1 MVRID
6 TVEAHVFRV
15 PLKQPVQTSFGKMH
29 DRPAV
34 LVCLTDADG
43 AEGWGEVF
51 CNWPAAGAEHRAR
64 LILED
69 IAYLIFGKSWT
80 EPGALFDALTAE
92 THIKVLQTG
101 EVGPFAHALAGLDM
115 AMHDLFARKSNK
127 PLAQYLEP
135 SADLSVPVYAS
146 GIQIDDATRMVPDA
160 RESGFRAF
168 KVKVGFDIAED
179 ARKVRDLFETLEP
192 GELLMADANQAWNV
206 SEATSFLEALQGV
219 PLAWLEEPIRV
230 DMPEAE
236 WKALATASPVPLAG
250 GENIAGFEDFD
261 AAICSGVLDVI
272 QPDAAKWGG
281 VGGCLEVGRRATAAR
296 RLYCPHFLGAGLGLL
311 ASAHI
316 LAASGSSGRLEVDV
330 NPNPLRSEMTP
341 GWPMIADGIA
351 EIPAAPGIG
360 MLLELSALEPH
371 RTFQASQNAD

>member
-1 MVRID
+1 MVRIETVD
-6 TVEAHVFRV
+6 THVFRV

-34 LVCLTDADG
+34 LVRLTDEDG
-43 AEGWGEVF
+43 AIGWGEVF

-69 IAYLIFGKSWT
+69 ITYLIFGRAWT
-80 EPGALFDALTAE
+80 APGEMFTALTAE

-101 EVGPFAHALAGLDM
+101 EVGPFAHAIAGLDM
-115 AMHDLFARKSNK
+115 AVHDLFARKADK
-127 PLAQYLEP
+127 PLAHFLEP
-135 SADLSVPVYAS
+135 SAELSVPVYAS
-146 GIQIDDATRMVPDA
+146 GIQIDDAPRMVPDA
-160 RESGFRAF
+160 RTSGFRAF

-179 ARKVRDLFETLEP
+179 ARKVRELFDTLQP
-192 GELLMADANQAWNV
+192 GELLMADANQAWSV
-206 SEATSFLEALQGV
+206 SQATSFLEALQGV

-230 DMPEAE
+230 DMPEAD

-250 GENIAGFEDFD
+250 GENIAGFDCFD
-261 AAICSGVLDVI
+261 AVIRGGALDVI

-330 NPNPLRSEMTP
+330 NPNPLRSEMVP
-341 GWPMIADGIA
+341 GWPNVVDGTV
-351 EIPAAPGIG
+351 EIPNEPGIG
-360 MLLELSALEPH
+360 MLPELSTLEPH
-371 RTFQASQNAD
+371 RTLKASQSAD